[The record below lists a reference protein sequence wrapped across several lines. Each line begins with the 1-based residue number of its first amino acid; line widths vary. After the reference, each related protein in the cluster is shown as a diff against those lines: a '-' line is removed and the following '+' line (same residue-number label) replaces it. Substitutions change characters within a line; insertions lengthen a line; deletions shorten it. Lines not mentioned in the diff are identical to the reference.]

1 MRIWREVRRR
11 SITVAFFPTISP
23 PSHVFSPCKCA
34 RKDKGGERERE
45 PLSLASLRM
54 THRAAEKPSIHPA
67 TCFHIPP
74 SHLSLPS
81 SLARGKIAQL
91 AEAITER
98 RGAAAGNPFSLSS
111 PPWSTFLGR
120 RSSHSLPLSP
130 SLASASAVPEMDGTM
145 RRVLC
150 TRAPVWCS
158 TFDDSS
164 STPYLSPI
172 ASLSSNAISKR
183 LRKYITIVQSAS
195 YQDP

>member
-1 MRIWREVRRR
+1 MKGGEKTFHHCRN
-11 SITVAFFPTISP
+11 FPYN
-23 PSHVFSPCKCA
+23 FSTLPRVLTRPCKCA
-34 RKDKGGERERE
+34 RTDKGGERE

-54 THRAAEKPSIHPA
+54 THRAAEKPSIHPSG
-67 TCFHIPP
+67 HLLSHSPIPSQP
-74 SHLSLPS
+74 AIFSP
-81 SLARGKIAQL
+81 ARGKIAQL

-111 PPWSTFLGR
+111 PPRSTFLGR

-130 SLASASAVPEMDGTM
+130 SPASAGAVPEMDGTM

-150 TRAPVWCS
+150 TCAPVGCS

-172 ASLSSNAISKR
+172 ASPSSNAISSKR
-183 LRKYITIVQSAS
+183 LTKYICNQLVTRTK
-195 YQDP
+195 